1 MGCGR
6 DHEADRVACVKLL
19 NDISKGESLAG
30 VYLGQWAGITQDPE
44 LRKALEFVAARETSH
59 GEVFKRRL
67 CEVGEELTP
76 GIDPRGLAF
85 FAPLTNCETSDLDK
99 IRHFE
104 EAFAGIDF
112 FGPIERQIEEGAFDK
127 MSASMLTW
135 YIGEERDSGD
145 VLNAAFECVKQQAG
159 VSGATATSNGVSGD
173 AQAIMQCMTQGF
185 ASVERALG
193 ELASTLSTR

>member
-59 GEVFKRRL
+59 GEVFARRL
-67 CEVGEELTP
+67 CEVGEAVTP

-85 FAPLTNCETSDLDK
+85 LGPLANCETSDLDK
-99 IRHFE
+99 INHFE
-104 EAFAGIDF
+104 SALGGIDF
-112 FGPIERQIEEGAFDK
+112 FGPIEKQIEEGAFDK

-145 VLNAAFECVKQQAG
+145 VLNAAFDCVKQMAG
-159 VSGATATSNGVSGD
+159 VASNGASANGVSGD

-185 ASVERALG
+185 ASLERTLG
-193 ELASTLSTR
+193 DLAKTLAR